1 MKFVCDDN
9 LGRLARW
16 LRTLGFDTIFDRA
29 ITDDQVL
36 SAALAENRTIVTR
49 DHRLAEKTLARR
61 AVLLAAT
68 DPLEQVVELVRVTG
82 IEIDSARFFT
92 RCPICNYP
100 VEPIEKE
107 DYIEE
112 IPPYVYRTKDTFTRC
127 SECSRIYW
135 GGTHVDRMK
144 EKLAGAG
151 IASA

>member
-61 AVLLAAT
+61 VILLAAT
-68 DPLEQVVELVRVTG
+68 DPLQQVVELVRAAG
-82 IEIDSARFFT
+82 LRIDPAYIFT
-92 RCPICNYP
+92 RCPTCNNP

-107 DYIEE
+107 DYISE
-112 IPPYVYRTKDTFTRC
+112 IPPYVYRTKDHFTRC
-127 SECSRIYW
+127 PACGRIYW
-135 GGTHVDRMK
+135 SGTHVDRMK
-144 EKLAGAG
+144 EKLADAG
-151 IASA
+151 IGVK

>member
-29 ITDDQVL
+29 ITDDRILTV
-36 SAALAENRTIVTR
+36 ALAEERTIVTR

-61 AVLLAAT
+61 VILLETT
-68 DPLEQVVELVRVTG
+68 DPLAQLVEVIRAADLQINSVF
-82 IEIDSARFFT
+82 IFT
-92 RCPICNYP
+92 RCPICNAV

-107 DYIEE
+107 NYASD
-112 IPPYVYRTKDTFTRC
+112 IPPYVYRTKDRFTRC
-127 SECSRIYW
+127 AACGRIFW
-135 GGTHVDRMK
+135 SGTHVDRMK

-151 IASA
+151 IELT